1 MRYGPEMVRVLAR
14 SLSQKLEN
22 FSIQR
27 VDGGKD
33 WAILKAGKEGIFISW
48 SQDNFGASLTGDNNG
63 VAKTMGAVR
72 GGISLALSKHITG
85 AKIKKIYQKNDDRV
99 LCVEFYRYVGAGIGA
114 KTTLV
119 AEFMGRLSNLILL
132 DENNRIIEAARHI
145 HPEINRYRTIIP
157 GVDYQGPPPLEGIS
171 VESVSPENIEGYL
184 CSPLGIGKALASKL
198 KEEIQ
203 LNPLKKF
210 AVSDGLKKLLE
221 CDGDLLIQDIDGYI
235 TLWPW
240 ILDGGKEITGNVENL
255 VYEKILIS
263 SKQKKRSDLIK
274 KGSKATQ
281 KEIKSLGRHLDGLR
295 KQLTMADEA
304 NSFRIKGEAILSNI
318 GRIPLR
324 STKAAL
330 VYWDTSGREINLEVD
345 LDPSLDASQNAKRY
359 FKKYKK
365 YNCDKNE
372 VQAKLREVEA
382 ALEEAKNQA
391 ETIERIE
398 DINVLRDLIS
408 ELTPSTKRKP
418 QKESE
423 PPMLK
428 YKFNEMLFLVGLNE
442 RSNRHVTFK
451 EANANDIWFHVHEAP
466 GSHVIMKNPPNT
478 SDLLEQGIKIG
489 ASLALH
495 HSKNSGK
502 ENRPVDYTFKKHVKH
517 IQGAGPAQVTYK
529 ESKSISVDHL
539 YWKEFLSEDR

>member
-1 MRYGPEMVRVLAR
+1 MRYGPEMIGILAR

-22 FSIQR
+22 CSIQK

-33 WAILKAGKEGIFISW
+33 WVILKAGKDGIFISW

-85 AKIKKIYQKNDDRV
+85 AKIKNIYQKNNDRV

-132 DENNRIIEAARHI
+132 DEENRVIEAARHV

-157 GVDYQGPPPLEGIS
+157 GIDYQGPPPLEGIS
-171 VESVSPENIEGYL
+171 IDSVSPENIEDYL
-184 CSPLGIGKALASKL
+184 LSPLGIGKVLASRL
-198 KEEIQ
+198 KEEVQ
-203 LNPLKKF
+203 LNPI
-210 AVSDGLKKLLE
+210 AVSDGLKKLFN

-255 VYEKILIS
+255 VYDKILIS
-263 SKQKKRSDLIK
+263 SKQKKRSELIK
-274 KGSKATQ
+274 KGVKAIQ

-304 NSFRIKGEAILSNI
+304 SYFRIKGEAILSNI
-318 GRIPLR
+318 GKIPPR
-324 STKAAL
+324 SAKITL
-330 VYWDTSGREINLEVD
+330 VYWDMSGREINLEVD
-345 LDPSLDASQNAKRY
+345 LDPSLDPSQNAKKY

-372 VQAKLREVEA
+372 VIAKLREVEA
-382 ALEEAKNQA
+382 TLEAAKNQV

-398 DINVLRDLIS
+398 DLNVLRGLVSD
-408 ELTPSTKRKP
+408 LTPSAKRKP

-423 PPMLK
+423 PPILK
-428 YKFNEMLFLVGLNE
+428 YKFNEILFLVGLNE
-442 RSNRHVTFK
+442 RSNRYVTFK

-495 HSKNSGK
+495 YSKNSGK
-502 ENRPVDYTFKKHVKH
+502 ENRSVDYTFKKHVKH

-539 YWKEFLSEDR
+539 YWKEFLSEDK